1 MKLIGKSFVNSPT
14 SHISLLRK
22 SPQQSHIST
31 GDILTISQNVLKFAK
46 CSIKSQRSQYES
58 SNSSKS
64 KLSDVIPVHF
74 LLFLLFPNE
83 I

>member
-22 SPQQSHIST
+22 SPQQCIST

-46 CSIKSQRSQYES
+46 CSIKSQRQYES

-74 LLFLLFPNE
+74 LLFLLFPGE
-83 I
+83 T